1 MNCDSAPPF
10 RAKPSKAKQDKYL
23 QEEGNGTWNGK
34 TMIFRKEKGKGL
46 NSDLTNICAAP
57 PVTGSWLH
65 QELPRVLK
73 LTFQLREVSS
83 LSMRTIYSFQK
94 RSYGQTYVNNPITW
108 LVTWSGVTNC
118 DRWSLPLET
127 RRPSGAGPSVTGSTG
142 LSQRFKWGYQG
153 WYSS

>member
-94 RSYGQTYVNNPITW
+94 RSYGQTYVNKQKQTW
-108 LVTWSGVTNC
+108 KKVGDRSPDPSHDQSPDLVS
-118 DRWSLPLET
+118 
-127 RRPSGAGPSVTGSTG
+127 
-142 LSQRFKWGYQG
+142 
-153 WYSS
+153 